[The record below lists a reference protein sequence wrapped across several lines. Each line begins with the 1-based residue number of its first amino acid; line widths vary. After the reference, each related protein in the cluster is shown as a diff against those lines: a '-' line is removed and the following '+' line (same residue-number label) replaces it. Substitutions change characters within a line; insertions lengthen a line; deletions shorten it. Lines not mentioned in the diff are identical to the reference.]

1 MISPSW
7 HQFLTDLGG
16 KIADDGE
23 VSGLG
28 GPVSPAAPYLCPLP
42 AYALISATGEE
53 AQAFLHG
60 QFTSDVN
67 HLPEGE
73 LQHSAWC
80 TAKGRIYA
88 SMLLWRLADG
98 GYDLLVAA
106 DLLPAMIKRLKMY
119 VLRSKVVLTEKA
131 DQVILGLGGQGATA
145 LLQAQGVTPP
155 AEPLTHTRF
164 PGGRVARLEGEER
177 FLLVLEEGAAP
188 AWWHKLV
195 AQAQAADSAVWRLG
209 DVVAGIPWVSLATQ
223 EAFIPQMVN
232 FERIGG
238 VSFHKGCYPGQEV
251 VARTQYLGKVKRS
264 LFRGLSPLPVA
275 PGQALVTPDMEDG
288 AAGQVVSGAPDAQ
301 GQWHF
306 LAVLPES
313 WQGHPVHLGDKGGA
327 EVTLAPVATETPTA

>member
-16 KIADDGE
+16 AVAADGE

-28 GPVSPAAPYLCPLP
+28 SQVSPAAPYLCPLP
-42 AYALISATGEE
+42 AYALISATGDE

-67 HLPEGE
+67 HLPEGR

-88 SMLLWRLADG
+88 SMLLWHLTG
-98 GYDLLVAA
+98 NEFELLVAA
-106 DLLPAMIKRLKMY
+106 DLLPAMLKRLKMY
-119 VLRSKVVLTEKA
+119 VLRSKVVLAEKT
-131 DQVILGLGGQGATA
+131 DQVILGLGGQGAGA
-145 LLQAQGVTPP
+145 LLQAAGLTPP
-155 AEPLTHTRF
+155 AEPLAYATF
-164 PGGRVARLEGEER
+164 EGGRVARLEGEER
-177 FLLVLEEGAAP
+177 FLLVVEESTAAT
-188 AWWHKLV
+188 WWQKLS
-195 AQAQAADSAVWRLG
+195 AHARPADSVVWRLG
-209 DVVAGIPWVSLATQ
+209 DVAAGIPWVCLATQ

-264 LFRGLSPLPVA
+264 LFRGISPLPVA
-275 PGQALVTPDMEDG
+275 PGQSLVTPDMEDG
-288 AAGQVVSGAPDAQ
+288 ASGQVVSGAPDAQ

-313 WQGHPVHLGDKGGA
+313 WQGRPVHLGDKGGA
-327 EVTLAPVATETPTA
+327 VVTLSPVAPEEPAA